1 MHHQNRL
8 NKMGGMIKKNHFYV
22 GKGICIP
29 FKIHNRLR
37 SVSAEKEEQVMMKKN
52 NIVKGEGLKRLQ
64 PLKFNY

>member
-1 MHHQNRL
+1 
-8 NKMGGMIKKNHFYV
+8 MIKKNHFYV